1 MELREAIRHA
11 IDGEAILFLGAG
23 FSSGGKNKR
32 GEDMKVGAG
41 LSRAICADL
50 GIEASDNLTISAT
63 RYIHDDS
70 CKKGLP
76 AFIRFLKEEV
86 GCVET
91 SAAQDMIAALP
102 WKRIY
107 TTNYDDIIELSSEKQ
122 GIQRESVTI
131 TNIRYAVGRNLE
143 QAVMHINGYVKRLD
157 EATFFEE
164 FKITDDNYN
173 RDGLLQSS
181 WKELFETDLRRE
193 KAIIFVGYSLQYDQE
208 LVRLIANLDIKKKC
222 IFIDVPTISGD
233 NEFKIKLYGEL
244 YKIGASGLADEI
256 QAVKDEGYT
265 AKIKHKG
272 FIGFEKKDLSAYY
285 SESHY
290 SSVDVIDLLVKGD
303 LKTEFINQEGYCLQ
317 RRDRIEEAKGK
328 LRENKVLILL
338 SKLGNGKSIFL
349 ECLACSLLEDYDV
362 YLLKDMDSYIEDI
375 QLMQSVPDVQ
385 NVLLIDDYGH
395 YMQLL
400 KALGKDFPEN
410 LKLVLTCRTSI
421 NINLYYDLTEKFHY
435 CEDDIDMLELDDMT
449 DSEIYELVKM
459 FDENRLWG
467 PYDTLSTA
475 QKKRKIKKDHDAN
488 LSQVF
493 YLLMNSEPIRDQI
506 KFALQV
512 LERKMELKGF
522 VLAQAIN
529 SLCKLKF
536 GYSDLCKFVR
546 ISDSLLRNYSMDK
559 DVREI
564 VDVENHRF
572 ILSSSIF
579 SRYLVRQGDMKRE
592 MIDMLGKL
600 YTECSDNDEWSKKYI
615 VQRKFLISRSN
626 IKLVFSQGQNPSEA
640 EEREI
645 YSYYDGIKNLT
656 TATDNPFFWLQFG
669 ITSLNLEQY
678 EIAKIYLDNAYANA
692 DKIDDFDSYQIDTQY
707 ARMLLCNEMCTNR
720 NNKADA
726 LDSFYKA
733 HRLLY
738 QSSNRGMKLSYILK
752 QASLYT
758 KYLSCYK
765 QMMSEEEMQ
774 RFFDTAFEMAERFS
788 SFFRLRD
795 LKEVPIDVALAY
807 REYRKLFNGTPYILP
822 LKAID
827 EAYNL
832 KTKKRKLR
840 V

>member
-1 MELREAIRHA
+1 MELKDAIRHA

-41 LSRAICADL
+41 LSHAICKDL

-63 RYIHDDS
+63 RYIMDDS

-76 AFIRFLKEEV
+76 AFISFLKEEV

-91 SAAQDMIAALP
+91 SEAQDIITALP

-107 TTNYDDIIELSSEKQ
+107 TTNYDDIIELSSKKQ
-122 GIQRESVTI
+122 GIQRETVTI
-131 TNIRYAVGRNLE
+131 TNTRYAVGRNLE
-143 QAVMHINGYVKRLD
+143 QAVVHINGYIKRLN

-181 WKELFETDLRRE
+181 WKELFETDMRRE
-193 KAIIFVGYSLQYDQE
+193 KAIVFIGYSLQYDQE

-222 IFIDVPTISGD
+222 IFVDVPSISGD

-244 YKIGASGLADEI
+244 YKIGVSGLADEI
-256 QAVKDEGYT
+256 RAVKDAGYT
-265 AKIKHKG
+265 ARIKHKG
-272 FIGFEKKDLSAYY
+272 LIGFEKKEIASYY

-290 SSVDVIDLLVKGD
+290 SSVDVVNLLVKGD
-303 LKTEFINQEGYCLQ
+303 LKTEFINQEGYCIQ
-317 RRDRIEEAKGK
+317 RRDRIEEAKAK
-328 LRENKVLILL
+328 LKDKKVLIIL

-362 YLLKDMDSYIEDI
+362 YMLKDMDSYIEDI
-375 QLMQSVPDVQ
+375 QLMQSVPDAD
-385 NVLLIDDYGH
+385 NVLLVDDYGH
-395 YMQLL
+395 YMQML
-400 KALGKDFPEN
+400 KSLGKDFPEN
-410 LKLVLTCRTSI
+410 LKLVLTCRTAI

-435 CEDDIDMLELDDMT
+435 CEDDIDMLELDEMT
-449 DSEIYELVKM
+449 DGEIYELVKM

-467 PYDTLSTA
+467 MYDTLSTA
-475 QKKRKIKKDHDAN
+475 QKKKKIKKDYEAN

-493 YLLMNSEPIRDQI
+493 YLLMHSEPIRDQI
-506 KFALQV
+506 KITLQV
-512 LERKMELKGF
+512 LERKMEFKSF

-536 GYSDLCKFVR
+536 SYPDICKFVH

-600 YTECSDNDEWSKKYI
+600 YTECSDNDEWSKKYA

-626 IKLVFSQGQNPSEA
+626 IKLVFSPKKNPSTA

-645 YSYYDGIKNLT
+645 YSYYDSIKNLT
-656 TATDNPFFWLQFG
+656 TATDNPYFWLQFG

-692 DKIDDFDSYQIDTQY
+692 DKMEDFDSYQIDTQY
-707 ARMLLCNEMCTNR
+707 ARMLLCNEISTNR

-726 LDSFYKA
+726 LDRFYKA

-738 QSSNRGMKLSYILK
+738 QSSNRGMKLSYILR
-752 QASLYT
+752 QTSLYT

-765 QMMSEEEMQ
+765 QMMTDEEIQ
-774 RFFDTAFEMAERFS
+774 RFLDTAYEMADHFLAY
-788 SFFRLRD
+788 FKLRD
-795 LKEVPIDVALAY
+795 LTEIPMDVAVSY
-807 REYRKLFNGTPYILP
+807 REYRKLFKGTPYILP
-822 LKAID
+822 LKTVD
-827 EAYNL
+827 VAYNL
-832 KTKKRKLR
+832 KMRKRGFQ